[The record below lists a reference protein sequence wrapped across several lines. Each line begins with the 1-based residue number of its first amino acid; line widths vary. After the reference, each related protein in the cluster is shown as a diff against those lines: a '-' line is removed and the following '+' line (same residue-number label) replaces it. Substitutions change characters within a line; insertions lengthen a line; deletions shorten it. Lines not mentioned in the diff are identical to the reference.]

1 MAEEA
6 QAENL
11 PSTRAHQSFAAGKGV
26 EKGGQQTD
34 VILASRLALPRSP
47 YWGFA
52 NVCPRQICGLF
63 ES

>member
-47 YWGFA
+47 Y
-52 NVCPRQICGLF
+52 
-63 ES
+63 